1 MYPYL
6 SVFTRYSIKYQWVK
20 RETPQK
26 VDSTARVRL
35 LPNEWQF
42 EPTEE
47 KQRSLFFSLN
57 GHTIVLLL
65 TSFVTCFSF
74 RMAV

>member
-1 MYPYL
+1 MYPHSIL
-6 SVFTRYSIKYQWVK
+6 HKISVSKP
-20 RETPQK
+20 PQK
-26 VDSTARVRL
+26 IDSTARVRL
-35 LPNEWQF
+35 LQNVWQF
-42 EPTEE
+42 EPAEE

-57 GHTIVLLL
+57 GHAIVLLL